1 MELGPILSAMRRNK
15 VGAVLIA
22 LQMTVTLAI
31 LCNAIFIVQQRL
43 AAMSRPSGVDE
54 AVLFTIDNGWIGDP
68 KDTAARLRMDLDALR
83 ALPGVV
89 DAYASESFPFSHSSW
104 SDGFTLHPEHME
116 AATAGA
122 VYFGD
127 EHTLHTLGT
136 HLVAGRD
143 LTAGDVVDYHGLVDQ
158 PVTSGVIVS
167 RAMAQ
172 KLASDGQVL
181 GKIVTMIPTGQTAP
195 IVGVIDR
202 LQAPWVGTT
211 GLSGMFG
218 ESTMILPYRYVS
230 PRGSYYVVRTQPGQV
245 SAVMKAAETKLY
257 AISGARVINKIQSL
271 ADARHE
277 AYRGDRGLA
286 VMLTVVCVVLVAVTA
301 FGIIGL
307 TSYWVAQR
315 RRQIGVR
322 RALGATRLA
331 IVRYFQSENLLIAAA
346 GSALGVALAIA
357 ANLWMVGSLE
367 MSRLPIAYV
376 VTGAVV
382 TLLLGQLAVLYPA
395 LRAASIPPAIATRAA

>member
-31 LCNAIFIVQQRL
+31 LCNALFIVQQRL
-43 AAMSRPSGVDE
+43 AVMARPSGVDE
-54 AVLFTIDNGWIGDP
+54 ADLFTIDNEWVGDP
-68 KDTAARLRMDLDALR
+68 KDIGARMRMDLDALR

-104 SDGFTLHPEHME
+104 SYGFTLHPEHMDS
-116 AATAGA
+116 ATAGA

-143 LTAGDVVDYHGLVDQ
+143 LTASDVVDYHGLIDQ
-158 PVTSGVIVS
+158 PVTSGVIIT

-172 KLASDGQVL
+172 KLSSDGQVL

-211 GLSGMFG
+211 GMNGLFG
-218 ESTMILPYRYVS
+218 ESTMILPYRHLA
-230 PRGSYYVVRTQPGQV
+230 PEGFYVVRAQPGRLG
-245 SAVMKAAETKLY
+245 AVMKAAETKLY
-257 AISGARVINKIQSL
+257 AITGARVINRIQSL

-286 VMLTVVCVVLVAVTA
+286 VMLSVVCVVLVAVTA

-315 RRQIGVR
+315 RRQIGIR
-322 RALGATRLA
+322 RALGATRVA
-331 IVRYFQSENLLIAAA
+331 IVRYFQTENLLIAAA
-346 GSALGVALAIA
+346 GSAVGIALAVG

-367 MSRLPIAYV
+367 MSRLPIIYV
-376 VTGAVV
+376 VTAVLV

-395 LRAASIPPAIATRAA
+395 LRAAAIPPAIAIRHA